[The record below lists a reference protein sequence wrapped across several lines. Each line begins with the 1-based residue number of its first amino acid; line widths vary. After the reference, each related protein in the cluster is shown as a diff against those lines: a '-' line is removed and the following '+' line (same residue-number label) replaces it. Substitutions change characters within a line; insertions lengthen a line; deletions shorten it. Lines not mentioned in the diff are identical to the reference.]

1 MRHVRGDVRRSRRR
15 QRRSGGGPGEGF
27 LADTGRCNGRWVC
40 RKFQMLEDLPDDLPV
55 RHGRDNPQRP
65 PLTPGAARHSER
77 KHALEQSRPGPARG
91 PGVRRLL
98 VYALL
103 SWRGDDRSTQVAVG
117 RQTAAIA
124 HQVDARQGH
133 EGSQLLQK
141 FHRRESN
148 PCGPVRPR
156 VRKGVDE
163 IAIGVLLQTLQRH
176 GTSRGRADQALQ
188 LIAPMGGDLGVG
200 VQGEPVDA
208 GTEGAAQERALA
220 LGAKARAMRL
230 TCASRHAC
238 TRPKAVRLV
247 RSVCRTMSAC
257 DSGLAANAW
266 SGEYTT

>member
-1 MRHVRGDVRRSRRR
+1 
-15 QRRSGGGPGEGF
+15 
-27 LADTGRCNGRWVC
+27 DTGRCNGRWIC

-55 RHGRDNPQRP
+55 RDGRDNPQRP
-65 PLTPGAARHSER
+65 PLTPGAERHIER
-77 KHALEQSRPGPARG
+77 KYALEQSRPGPVSG

-124 HQVDARQGH
+124 HQVEARPRR
-133 EGSQLLQK
+133 ERCQLLQK
-141 FHRRESN
+141 FHWRESN

-176 GTSRGRADQALQ
+176 GTSRGIADQALQ

-208 GTEGAAQERALA
+208 GTEGTAQERALA
-220 LGAKARAMRL
+220 LGAKPAP
-230 TCASRHAC
+230 CA
-238 TRPKAVRLV
+238 
-247 RSVCRTMSAC
+247 
-257 DSGLAANAW
+257 
-266 SGEYTT
+266 

>member
-1 MRHVRGDVRRSRRR
+1 
-15 QRRSGGGPGEGF
+15 
-27 LADTGRCNGRWVC
+27 
-40 RKFQMLEDLPDDLPV
+40 MLEDLPDDLPV
-55 RHGRDNPQRP
+55 HNGRENPQH
-65 PLTPGAARHSER
+65 PLLTSGAARHIEHQ
-77 KHALEQSRPGPARG
+77 HALEQSRPGPARG
-91 PGVRRLL
+91 SGVRRLL
-98 VYALL
+98 VYGLL

-133 EGSQLLQK
+133 ERCQLLQK

-176 GTSRGRADQALQ
+176 GTSRGIADQALQ

-208 GTEGAAQERALA
+208 GTAGAAQERTLA
-220 LGAKARAMRL
+220 LEAKARAMRL
-230 TCASRHAC
+230 TYASRHAG

-266 SGEYTT
+266 SGEYIT

>member
-1 MRHVRGDVRRSRRR
+1 MPPHPCAMCGET
-15 QRRSGGGPGEGF
+15 SGGAGDGSGAQAEEQAKASWRTRAGAMGGES
-27 LADTGRCNGRWVC
+27 AES
-40 RKFQMLEDLPDDLPV
+40 FQMLEDLPDDLPV
-55 RHGRDNPQRP
+55 RDGRDNPQRP
-65 PLTPGAARHSER
+65 PLTPGAERHIER
-77 KHALEQSRPGPARG
+77 KHALEQSRSGPARG

-208 GTEGAAQERALA
+208 GTEGAA
-220 LGAKARAMRL
+220 
-230 TCASRHAC
+230 
-238 TRPKAVRLV
+238 
-247 RSVCRTMSAC
+247 
-257 DSGLAANAW
+257 
-266 SGEYTT
+266 